1 MSVENHS
8 WADAVD
14 EVHGH
19 ATTRARSPWDALT
32 VVSRVRGEGP
42 RVIGPETVDLGTQ
55 LSAAPGARRLRL
67 PIVLSDD
74 SQGQLSPQARLAL
87 LQAASRT
94 GCALRVP
101 DPTPDIVELA
111 TELGVALWAVV
122 GPRRTASTVEAA
134 RGAAVVELKLLDIGR
149 NWELLRQYDAFDQSG
164 SLATMVAALR
174 QLGGGAPVFVDV
186 GPAVDQATLGAAI
199 SSGAA
204 GVLARARSRASALQ
218 RSVAG
223 PSPLAAVAAARRAV
237 SRAKRPEGAPP
248 PVVAVGGGFK
258 DGVEVAKALAL
269 GADMV
274 LMATGPRIALGC
286 GLCGTCG
293 PGECSPGAAPDGW
306 RAMSDHL
313 VSYIERV
320 SREAAGALAQM
331 GCASAGEA
339 SLEMLE
345 ARDYDTAATTGA
357 SLAGYG
363 EPLPMWLH

>member
-1 MSVENHS
+1 MEDHT
-8 WADAVD
+8 WAEAID
-14 EVHGH
+14 EVHGR
-19 ATTRARSPWDALT
+19 ATARARSPWDALT
-32 VVSRVRGEGP
+32 VVPRVRGEGP
-42 RVIGPETVDLGTQ
+42 RVIAPEDVDLGTP
-55 LSAAPGARRLRL
+55 LSSAPGARRLRS

-87 LQAASRT
+87 LQAAART
-94 GCALRVP
+94 GCALRLQ

-111 TELGVALWAVV
+111 AELGVAFWAVV
-122 GPRRTASTVEAA
+122 GPRRSAFTVEAA
-134 RGAAVVELKLLDIGR
+134 RVASVVELKLLEIGKG
-149 NWELLRQYDAFDQSG
+149 WELHRPYDAFDKAG
-164 SLATMVAALR
+164 SPANMVTALR
-174 QLGGGAPVFVDV
+174 QLGSGVPVLVDV
-186 GPAVDQATLGAAI
+186 GPAVDQEILGTVLA
-199 SSGAA
+199 SGAA
-204 GVLARARSRASALQ
+204 GVLVQARSRSSALQ
-218 RSVAG
+218 RAVAG
-223 PSPLAAVAAARRAV
+223 PSPLAAVAATRRAV
-237 SRAKRPEGAPP
+237 SRTKRPEGAPS
-248 PVVAVGGGFK
+248 PVTTVGGGFK

-269 GADMV
+269 GADLVM
-274 LMATGPRIALGC
+274 MATAPRIALGC

-306 RAMSDHL
+306 RAMADHL

-363 EPLPMWLH
+363 GPLPMWLH